1 MKNFL
6 KNVNLGS
13 ALLAGLFAVVT
24 TALGAV
30 AQKRDIEE
38 ALDKRLNQT
47 DADEDCC
54 EDVEEES

>member
-47 DADEDCC
+47 DADEDC
-54 EDVEEES
+54 ENVEEES